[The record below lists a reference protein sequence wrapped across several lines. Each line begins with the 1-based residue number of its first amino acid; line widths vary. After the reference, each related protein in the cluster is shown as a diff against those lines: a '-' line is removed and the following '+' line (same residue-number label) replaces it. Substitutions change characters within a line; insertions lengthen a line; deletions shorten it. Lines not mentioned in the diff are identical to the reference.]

1 MLSIRGNSTLSW
13 VCSESITNGIILMNQ
28 AIARAKKAS
37 KTGRKP
43 LAIVE
48 KGEKKEF
55 DGLCKKLAAIQDE
68 EEKNSER
75 LLAARKIQE
84 SDKAAVSAGDLQALL
99 KASQAREAA
108 PGVIEGAESLAQSLN
123 ALREQTWR
131 NEGAVVLTVLRR
143 ALNEAVDRQ
152 RALEAAEMREAEA
165 LGEAARP
172 ASAAHEFL
180 QKRIRVVE
188 AILANPGRLRNVRD
202 PRKLLEDNLIF
213 FAE

>member
-1 MLSIRGNSTLSW
+1 
-13 VCSESITNGIILMNQ
+13 MNQ
-28 AIARAKKAS
+28 AVEKAARAS
-37 KTGRKP
+37 KTGKKP
-43 LAIVE
+43 LAKIE
-48 KGEKKEF
+48 KDEQKSF
-55 DGLCKKLAAIQDE
+55 AAFCKKLAAIQDE

-131 NEGAVVLTVLRR
+131 VEGGVVLTILRR
-143 ALNEAVDRQ
+143 AMNEAIDRQ
-152 RALEAAEMREAEA
+152 RALEVAETREAEA

-172 ASAAHEFL
+172 ASAAAEFL

>member
-1 MLSIRGNSTLSW
+1 
-13 VCSESITNGIILMNQ
+13 MNQ

-37 KTGRKP
+37 KTGKKP
-43 LAIVE
+43 LAKIE
-48 KGEKKEF
+48 KDEQKQF
-55 DGLCKKLAAIQDE
+55 DKFCAQLAEIQDE

-75 LLAARKIQE
+75 LLAARKVQD
-84 SDKAAVSAGDLQALL
+84 SDKKAVARGDLQALL

-108 PGVIEGAESLAQSLN
+108 PGVIEGAESLAQSLSS
-123 ALREQTWR
+123 LRERTWR
-131 NEGAVVLTVLRR
+131 VEGGVVLTILRR
-143 ALNEAVDRQ
+143 ALNEAVARQ
-152 RALEAAEMREAEA
+152 RALEVAESKEAEA